1 MRILFISNYY
11 PPCRYAWGYQQLCEE
26 VADGL
31 HARGHSIA
39 VLTGICKDSA
49 KNAHPYPVHEVLTIE
64 PDWHS
69 KKPAAWQFFFGR
81 GRRERELLASL
92 QEQVARYQPDVLF
105 FWHTGGLPRS
115 LLVRAEQLPNVQV
128 VYYLADYLPEFEDE
142 YAAYWKSRP
151 VHWSARLFK
160 RPMALLALRMLARED
175 RHRLPKYEHCICVSD
190 YVRRRLVMQNLIPES
205 AVVVHNGVD
214 LNIFNS
220 EKRQAR
226 LALPGLRCLVAGRV
240 SPEKGIH
247 TVVEALGALRA
258 ADALSGVTLTVLG
271 SGPQDYVAHLR
282 EQVALQHLEEIVEFR
297 APIPREQMPE
307 VLAQHDVLILA
318 SEHAEP
324 LARAI
329 QEAMAMGL
337 LVIGTTTG
345 GSGELLVHEKT
356 GLVFEP
362 GDAQSLAT
370 QLMRAAKDP
379 RLVSQ
384 LAEAGRKAVEQHF
397 DIRRT
402 IEQIERLL
410 LDVLERKRSAAKD

>member
-26 VADGL
+26 VANGL

-39 VLTGICKDSA
+39 VLTATCKGSA
-49 KNAHPYPVHEVLTIE
+49 KNTHPYPVHALLTIE
-64 PDWHS
+64 PDWHI
-69 KKPAAWQFFFGR
+69 KQPAAWQFFVGR
-81 GRRERELLASL
+81 RRRERESLASL
-92 QEQVARYQPDVLF
+92 QELVRTYQPDVLF

-115 LLVRAEQLPNVQV
+115 LLIQAEQLSDVRV

-142 YAAYWKSRP
+142 YVAYWKSQP

-160 RPMALLALRMLARED
+160 RPMAALALRMLARED
-175 RHRLPKYEHCICVSD
+175 HHRLPRYEHCICVSD
-190 YVRRRLVMQNLIPES
+190 YVRHRLVTQGLIPES
-205 AVVVHNGVD
+205 TVVVHNGVD
-214 LNIFNS
+214 LNIFNP

-226 LALPGLRCLVAGRV
+226 PVLSGLRCLVAGRI
-240 SPEKGIH
+240 SPEKGVH

-258 ADALSGVTLTVLG
+258 ASALSDITLTVLG
-271 SGPQDYVAHLR
+271 SGPEDYVAHLQER
-282 EQVALQHLEEIVEFR
+282 VAFYRLEGIVEFR
-297 APIPREQMPE
+297 APIPREQMPA

-362 GDAQSLAT
+362 GNAQSLAT
-370 QLMRAAKDP
+370 QLRRAAQDP

-384 LAEAGRKAVEQHF
+384 LAEAGLKAVEQHF
-397 DIRRT
+397 DIHRT
-402 IEQIERLL
+402 IEQIEQVL
-410 LDVLERKRSAAKD
+410 LDLLERK